1 MIAAQL
7 DENNIV
13 INRIIVDSLGVLP
26 NLVNGENA
34 VIGAQYDPQTGEF
47 TPPQPQTIVP
57 AEVTRRQA
65 VLALYD
71 AGMLP
76 TVKSW
81 VTSIGGELEIYWD
94 TSPVFRRNHAFVE
107 AARVELGLT
116 HQQMDGLFISADTKE
131 R

>member
-47 TPPQPQTIVP
+47 APPQQQTIVP
-57 AEVTRRQA
+57 AEVTMRQA
-65 VLALYD
+65 ELALRG
-71 AGMLP
+71 AGYLAAVE
-76 TVKSW
+76 TW
-81 VTSIGGELEIYWD
+81 VANLDGELEIYWKRSQ
-94 TSPVFRRNHAFVE
+94 TVRRDHEFVE
-107 AARVELGLT
+107 AARIELALT
-116 HQQMDGLFISADTKE
+116 HQQMDGLFILAATKE
-131 R
+131 A

>member
-7 DENNIV
+7 DQNNIV

-26 NLVNGENA
+26 NLVAGENA

-47 TPPQPQTIVP
+47 TPPQQQTIVP

-71 AGMLP
+71 AGMLSA
-76 TVKSW
+76 VESW
-81 VTSIGGELEIYWD
+81 VASVGGELEIYWKH
-94 TSPVFRRNHAFVE
+94 SLVFRRNHAFVE
-107 AARVELGLT
+107 AARIELGLT

>member
-47 TPPQPQTIVP
+47 TPPQQQTIVP
-57 AEVTRRQA
+57 ADVTIRQA
-65 VLALYD
+65 ELALRE
-71 AGMLP
+71 AGYLAAVE
-76 TVKSW
+76 TW
-81 VTSIGGELEIYWD
+81 VATLDGELKIYWNRSQ
-94 TSPVFRRNHAFVE
+94 TVRRDHAFVE
-107 AARVELGLT
+107 AARIELGLT

>member
-7 DENNIV
+7 DANNIV

-47 TPPQPQTIVP
+47 APPQQQTIVP

-65 VLALYD
+65 VLALYE
-71 AGMLP
+71 AGMLSA
-76 TVKSW
+76 VKSW
-81 VTSIGGELEIYWD
+81 VASIGGELEIYWD

-107 AARVELGLT
+107 AARVELGLS
-116 HQQMDGLFISADTKE
+116 HLQIDGLFISADTKE